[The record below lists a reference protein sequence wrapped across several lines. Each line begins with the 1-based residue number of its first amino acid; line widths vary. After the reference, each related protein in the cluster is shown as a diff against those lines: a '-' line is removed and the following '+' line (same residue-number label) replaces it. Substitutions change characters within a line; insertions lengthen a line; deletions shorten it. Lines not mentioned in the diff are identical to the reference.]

1 MGWRTVPLP
10 TIGLVQLTGR
20 LLEFPA
26 QQSGNNRAA
35 TVNACDDFL
44 QLIAPGRVKHKSSD
58 LLRQA

>member
-35 TVNACDDFL
+35 AIYACDDLL
-44 QLIAPGRVKHKSSD
+44 QLVAPRRVKHKSGD
-58 LLRQA
+58 LLGQA